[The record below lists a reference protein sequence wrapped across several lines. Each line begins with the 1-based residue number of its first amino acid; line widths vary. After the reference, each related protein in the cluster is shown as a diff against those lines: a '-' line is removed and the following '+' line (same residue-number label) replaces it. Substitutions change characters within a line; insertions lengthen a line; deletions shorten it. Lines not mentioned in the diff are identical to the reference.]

1 MTIISSKYCL
11 SMPSSGKGPGV
22 LVLHAWWGLN
32 DFFRGFCNRLAQEGY
47 VVLAP
52 DLFSGYIARTIE
64 EAEQHKS
71 AWNEEQEVPQII
83 LPAVDNLRE
92 HPAVVG
98 NGLGI
103 IGFSMGAYWALW
115 LAQKI
120 LQLIRSVVLFYGTN
134 GGGGDFE
141 KSKAA
146 YLGHF
151 AEQDPYETE
160 TGILE
165 LEKALKKAQLPTTFY
180 TYPGTSHW
188 FFEQDRSDA
197 FNAQAARLAW
207 DRTLAFLHDNLVS
220 A

>member
-1 MTIISSKYCL
+1 MTTISSKDCL
-11 SMPSSGKGPGV
+11 SLPSSGKGPGV

-32 DFFRGFCNRLAQEGY
+32 DFFRGTCNRLAQAGF

-52 DLFSGYIARTIE
+52 DLFAGQIAQTIE

-71 AWNEEQEVPQII
+71 AWDEEHEVPQII

-98 NGLGI
+98 HGLGI

-115 LAQKI
+115 LAQKRPE
-120 LQLIRSVVLFYGTN
+120 LIRSVVLFYGTN
-134 GGGGDFE
+134 GGGGDFQ
-141 KSKAA
+141 KSRAA

-151 AEQDPYETE
+151 AELDPYESGS
-160 TGILE
+160 GIQE
-165 LEKALKKAQLPTTFY
+165 LEKTLKKAQRPTNFY

-188 FFEQDRSDA
+188 FFEQDRADA
-197 FNAQAARLAW
+197 YDAQAAGLAW
-207 DRTLAFLHDNLVS
+207 DRTLAFLLGTLVS